1 MVDGQPAGL
10 PSTRA
15 HIIVVQGPITQWNAI
30 LMKGNNLPPLVSLRA
45 VLFGIDDAVRDFFQA
60 AQYPD
65 TCISRDYMCCVQ
77 FEQAGEIHRLV
88 DAERWDVPI
97 AKYVIGSLC
106 LVEQTDDED
115 EGAGSDASTGIPTDD
130 AEDDYQSW
138 MSLSLDAGR
147 DAWTRQR
154 NSTWNSGTM
163 METEGTPMTALDLVE
178 DGPKMNVGLSW
189 SWLHHNRLQHARDG
203 GEGNLDLT
211 WSRGNDSDNDT
222 VNDEVA
228 WMSNWPV
235 TFQFERPDLYPLKL
249 VGSAEE
255 EDKEEE
261 LQAEVLF
268 ANDLQEQAQA
278 FIDQAL
284 EGLEEDDQQ

>member
-1 MVDGQPAGL
+1 VVDGQPAGL

-15 HIIVVQGPITQWNAI
+15 RIIIVQGPITQWNAI

-115 EGAGSDASTGIPTDD
+115 EGAGSDASTGIPTDN

-138 MSLSLDAGR
+138 MPLSLDAGR
-147 DAWTRQR
+147 DAWTRQLAKF
-154 NSTWNSGTM
+154 NVEFWNHDGDRRYTYDGIRFGGRW
-163 METEGTPMTALDLVE
+163 TEDECWVVMVVAASQPTTACQ
-178 DGPKMNVGLSW
+178 G
-189 SWLHHNRLQHARDG
+189 
-203 GEGNLDLT
+203 
-211 WSRGNDSDNDT
+211 RG
-222 VNDEVA
+222 
-228 WMSNWPV
+228 
-235 TFQFERPDLYPLKL
+235 
-249 VGSAEE
+249 
-255 EDKEEE
+255 
-261 LQAEVLF
+261 
-268 ANDLQEQAQA
+268 
-278 FIDQAL
+278 
-284 EGLEEDDQQ
+284 